1 MKKPE
6 DDIEDRTP
14 IWDCMQDLY
23 MNTDV
28 TLSYNYISEV
38 TAHSK
43 YSIEELEQILFNE
56 VLPALKFN
64 ILDSP
69 GPEWAGFQTDWVVE
83 RVLKEHRF
91 GKWKPWIL
99 RGYTKTHWKALIPL
113 IEEVRKNT

>member
-14 IWDCMQDLY
+14 IWDCMQGLY

-38 TAHSK
+38 AAHSK
-43 YSIEELEQILFNE
+43 YSLEELEQILFNE

-69 GPEWAGFQTDWVVE
+69 GPEWAC
-83 RVLKEHRF
+83 L
-91 GKWKPWIL
+91 L
-99 RGYTKTHWKALIPL
+99 YTSDAAD
-113 IEEVRKNT
+113 E